1 MNEETDK
8 ITGKFFKSLL
18 KECQEV
24 LEKNGK
30 KKKGTDFVHLTVFD
44 RLRYLCHKT
53 ISLQWDR
60 QQKSSEKYN

>member
-30 KKKGTDFVHLTVFD
+30 KKKVLI
-44 RLRYLCHKT
+44 LCIWLYL
-53 ISLQWDR
+53 ID
-60 QQKSSEKYN
+60 